1 MADKPKRPRSR
12 PERRIP
18 SPRDAEEARLQAQ
31 RDIIIRRIRE
41 RMDEIGWTPIDLAAA
56 IRTSEKT
63 TYRWVAGEYAPRAE
77 YLVSIAR
84 ALDVSPMYLLG
95 LSDEA
100 TPLHE
105 LLPAETTL

>member
-1 MADKPKRPRSR
+1 LVAQRTVIC
-12 PERRIP
+12 ERIR
-18 SPRDAEEARLQAQ
+18 ARL
-31 RDIIIRRIRE
+31 D
-41 RMDEIGWTPIDLAAA
+41 DVGWTALDLAAA
-56 IRTSEKT
+56 VRASEKT
-63 TYRWVAGEYAPRAE
+63 VYRWTTGEYAPRSE

-105 LLPAETTL
+105 LLPVEAAR